1 MDANVAQG
9 HGMMSANEIPGVL
22 RSHRALFILDA
33 VAVVGISLLAFL
45 YFTDLDNAHRNWIR
59 YAAGTL
65 VITGVFAI
73 YGFSNGLYDWR
84 RFRDHLKRPR
94 IVFAG
99 AVFAFGAFLLI
110 AFLARATDQFSRL
123 WVIATF
129 LGFCAYL
136 LVSRVALSWYLS
148 RSKGGRYLRRA
159 VIVGAGDNGK
169 EALEHLLRFDD
180 GTIRV
185 LGFLD
190 DRANRLPKS
199 YRGVPLLGGTE
210 LVERLVRESTVDL
223 IIMALPWSA
232 HERIGK
238 LMRKLS
244 SWAVDIYLAPDLLG
258 LEYADRPVFR
268 VAGMNVLS
276 LKDRPIGEWDA
287 VVKRIEDLCLVIPAI
302 ILLSPLM
309 AIVAFAIKL
318 ESKGPVLFVQDR
330 FGFNNNLIKVYKFRS
345 MYADMADQRASR
357 QTSRDD
363 PRVTRVGRIIRK
375 LSIDELPQLFN
386 VLEGSMSLVGPRPHA
401 TGMEAEGMLLHELLD
416 DYASRHRVKPG
427 ITGWA
432 QCHGWRG
439 EADTRM
445 KITKRVEYDLYYIEN
460 WSVFLDMLTL
470 VKTAALLLRR
480 QDNAY

>member
-1 MDANVAQG
+1 MDANVAPRTG
-9 HGMMSANEIPGVL
+9 IAAESEGPNS
-22 RSHRALFILDA
+22 RWSHRALFIADIVALVG
-33 VAVVGISLLAFL
+33 VAVTCFFVVP
-45 YFTDLDNAHRNWIR
+45 DLGHKHTWSQ
-59 YAAGTL
+59 YAAGIIL
-65 VITGVFAI
+65 IAAAFSI
-73 YGFSNGLYDWR
+73 YGFSNSLYDWR
-84 RFRDHLKRPR
+84 RFREHLKRPR

-99 AVFAFGAFLLI
+99 AVFAFGGFLLVV
-110 AFLARATDQFSRL
+110 FLMKAADQFSRL
-123 WVIATF
+123 WVISSF
-129 LGFCAYL
+129 SGFCAYL
-136 LVSRVALSWYLS
+136 LVSRVSLSWHLS
-148 RSKGGRYLRRA
+148 RSKAGRYLRRA
-159 VIVGAGDNGK
+159 VILGAGDNGK
-169 EALEHLLRFDD
+169 EVLEHLLRFDD

-210 LVERLVRESTVDL
+210 LVERLVRDGSADL

-232 HERIGK
+232 HERVGQ
-238 LMRKLS
+238 LLHRLS
-244 SWAVDIYLAPDLLG
+244 SWAVDIYMAPDRLG

-268 VAGMNVLS
+268 IGGMNVLS
-276 LKDRPIGEWDA
+276 LRDRPISEWDA
-287 VVKRIEDLCLVIPAI
+287 VAKRIEDLCLVVPII
-302 ILLSPLM
+302 ILLSPLL
-309 AIVAFAIKL
+309 AIVALAIKL

-330 FGFNNNLIKVYKFRS
+330 FGFNNNPIKVYKFRS
-345 MYADMADQRASR
+345 MYTEMTDHQGKR
-357 QTSRDD
+357 QTAKDD

-386 VLEGSMSLVGPRPHA
+386 VLEGSMSLVGPRPHP
-401 TGMEAEGMLLHELLD
+401 TGMETDGMLLHELLD

>member
-1 MDANVAQG
+1 MDANVAPRPG
-9 HGMMSANEIPGVL
+9 TAAERETPGVL
-22 RSHRALFILDA
+22 WSHRILFIIDV
-33 VAVVGISLLAFL
+33 VAIVVVGLASFVVAP
-45 YFTDLDNAHRNWIR
+45 DLGHAATWGQ
-59 YAAGTL
+59 YALGTIL
-65 VITGVFAI
+65 IAASFAV

-84 RFRDHLKRPR
+84 RFREHLRRPR

-99 AVFAFGAFLLI
+99 AVFAFGAFLLLI
-110 AFLARATDQFSRL
+110 FLMKVADQFSRL
-123 WVIATF
+123 WVISSF

-148 RSKGGRYLRRA
+148 RPKAGRYLRRA
-159 VIVGAGDNGK
+159 VILGAGDNGK
-169 EALEHLLRFDD
+169 EVLEHLHRFDD
-180 GTIRV
+180 RTIRV

-199 YRGVPLLGGTE
+199 YRGVPVLGGTE
-210 LVERLVRESTVDL
+210 LAERLVREGAADL

-232 HERIGK
+232 HERIGQ
-238 LMRKLS
+238 LLRRLS
-244 SWAVDIYLAPDLLG
+244 SSAVDIYLAPDLLG

-276 LKDRPIGEWDA
+276 LRDRPIGEWDA
-287 VVKRIEDLCLVIPAI
+287 VAKRIEDLLLVIPALV
-302 ILLSPLM
+302 LLSPLL
-309 AIVAFAIKL
+309 AIVAIAIKL

-330 FGFNNNLIKVYKFRS
+330 FGFNNNPIRVYKFRS
-345 MYADMADQRASR
+345 MYTEMADREGKR
-357 QTSRDD
+357 QTAKDD

-386 VLEGSMSLVGPRPHA
+386 VLEGSMSLVGPRPHP
-401 TGMEAEGMLLHELLD
+401 TGMEADGQLLHELLD

-439 EADTRM
+439 EADTRL

-460 WSVFLDMLTL
+460 WSVFLDMLTIL
-470 VKTAALLLRR
+470 KTIALLLKR